1 MMVTISSSVL
11 GMTLKSRKIST
22 HEPHAFLD
30 LFSEMEH
37 ENSSSVPVF
46 EFDCWVIEYSR
57 GIIASEGYDRVRR
70 LVKSCV
76 SDTSEPSE

>member
-1 MMVTISSSVL
+1 MTYLCLSVGVRL
-11 GMTLKSRKIST
+11 L
-22 HEPHAFLD
+22 
-30 LFSEMEH
+30 
-37 ENSSSVPVF
+37 
-46 EFDCWVIEYSR
+46 VIEYSR